1 MRKRCPDQRQAKKC
15 YFGDAIR
22 TLVSMDEKGIIQIE
36 TSESVLGEGTH
47 NRTGVK
53 EGVYQNEKNP
63 AFN

>member
-1 MRKRCPDQRQAKKC
+1 
-15 YFGDAIR
+15 
-22 TLVSMDEKGIIQIE
+22 MDEKGIIQIE